1 MPISCHEATP
11 AKWKTQDFWKA
22 ERFISG
28 ALQAFMLV
36 TAPTLS
42 QLVGRTYRCANH
54 SVAANTDGPVSLC
67 LNRMSSGAICTA
79 RAFPF
84 GISSMASTSAPMR
97 AAIELPYARRDESM
111 SVTQCIMFRF
121 LQLLEPAMGCI
132 ASILAVFSSPP
143 TRRAATLAI
152 WVSIFAIGSDGKQL
166 PVAAKPYRSKLVMRA
181 LWVAIGT
188 PLSRPHLVRATR
200 ARTSRLASAL
210 CVTSVKCSS
219 SANHRSK

>member
-67 LNRMSSGAICTA
+67 FNRMSSGAICTA

-84 GISSMASTSAPMR
+84 GISSMASTSAPMQ

-166 PVAAKPYRSKLVMRA
+166 PVAAKPYRSKLVMSNCSLYRQ
-181 LWVAIGT
+181 T
-188 PLSRPHLVRATR
+188 LSRPNLIEHYGSPS
-200 ARTSRLASAL
+200 ARPFPGPTWFE
-210 CVTSVKCSS
+210 
-219 SANHRSK
+219 